1 MKDPGRYCPSC
12 GTTAPGAFCTS
23 CGTAVGARPCPQ
35 CAAPVVPGA
44 RFCGACGGAMAPGPG
59 GRGLGN
65 ERSSPQRG
73 PSAIPLPWVVAG
85 VAGVVTLVLL
95 FVLVRRPAIPPAAA
109 SLGSAATAE
118 GSPPALSTLTPLQQ
132 FDRLF
137 ERVMRAAEQGDTTTV
152 VSFLPMALQAY
163 QQLGVAA
170 ADARYHAG
178 LLQLRAGNVDATLAL
193 ADTIL
198 VDAPAHLFA
207 LALRVAVEEARGG
220 ARGASSALEA
230 FGAAYA
236 KEMVSPRPEYAG
248 HQTLLDQMRDRVATA
263 PSGR

>member
-12 GTTAPGAFCTS
+12 GTAASGAFCTS
-23 CGTAVGARPCPQ
+23 CGTGVGARSCPQ

-44 RFCGACGGAMAPGPG
+44 RFCGACGRGMGPGDG

-65 ERSSPQRG
+65 ERSSLRRG

-95 FVLVRRPAIPPAAA
+95 VVLVRRPTMPPAAT
-109 SLGSAATAE
+109 SLGSAAPAG
-118 GSPPALSTLTPLQQ
+118 GSPPDLSTMTLREQ

-137 ERVMRAAEQGDTTTV
+137 ERVMRASEQGDTTTV

-163 QQLGVAA
+163 QQVGVAD

-178 LLQLRAGNVDATLAL
+178 LLQLRAGNAEATLAL

-198 VDAPAHLFA
+198 VDAPGHLFG
-207 LALRVAVEEARGG
+207 LALRVAVEEAGG
-220 ARGASSALEA
+220 GPRGASPALA
-230 FGAAYA
+230 DFGAAYA
-236 KEMVSPRPEYAG
+236 KEMASPRPEYAG
-248 HQTLLDQMRDRVATA
+248 HQTLLDQMRDRAAAA
-263 PSGR
+263 PSGG